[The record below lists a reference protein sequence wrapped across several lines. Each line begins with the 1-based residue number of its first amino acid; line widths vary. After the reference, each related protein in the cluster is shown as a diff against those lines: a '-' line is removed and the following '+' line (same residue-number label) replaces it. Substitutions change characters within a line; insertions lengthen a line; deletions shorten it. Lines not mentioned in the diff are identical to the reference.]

1 MGQPEK
7 GLSALRKLSCVI
19 RDFNSDKT
27 MDYALVQEAMG
38 NICLTTG
45 EVQQATS
52 HFKKALNIYELILDE
67 EPDVIEAKKQEII
80 QTYIQAGIHLGT
92 QLLK

>member
-1 MGQPEK
+1 M
-7 GLSALRKLSCVI
+7 RKLSCVI